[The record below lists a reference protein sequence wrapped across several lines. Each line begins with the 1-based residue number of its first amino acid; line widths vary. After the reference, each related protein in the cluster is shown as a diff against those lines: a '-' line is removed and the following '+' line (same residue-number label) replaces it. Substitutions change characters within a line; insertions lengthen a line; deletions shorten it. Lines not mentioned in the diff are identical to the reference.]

1 MPFGSVIVDLFSQ
14 PEGGHAPLTD
24 PVHRRSRA
32 AHSSIEWRRS
42 RQRQARDILVAF
54 AREAREPK
62 THLVAHISEELRTP
76 MTSVRSYADIWLAEV
91 VGILGKAQR
100 EYMQKIQS
108 NVERVEEMLADLT
121 EIAAVDTGKA
131 KIQARP
137 LAESPTST
145 EAPQEDTE

>member
-1 MPFGSVIVDLFSQ
+1 
-14 PEGGHAPLTD
+14 
-24 PVHRRSRA
+24 
-32 AHSSIEWRRS
+32 
-42 RQRQARDILVAF
+42 
-54 AREAREPK
+54 
-62 THLVAHISEELRTP
+62 

-108 NVERVEEMLADLT
+108 NVERVEEMLDDPT
-121 EIAAVDTGKA
+121 EIATVHTTKA